1 MEPIS
6 YRASSAYYAQSEQ
19 FVLFPE
25 SEHQLMTML
34 EPQRQ
39 SELAAFI
46 GKQFRFG
53 GGELTPDEMKAA
65 LLAAGKAGEWE
76 SYERLSPTLRS
87 AQQSAATQ

>member
-1 MEPIS
+1 MELIS

-25 SEHQLMTML
+25 SEHQLMAML

-39 SELAAFI
+39 SELASFL

-53 GGELTPDEMKAA
+53 DGELTPDEMKSA

-76 SYERLSPTLRS
+76 TY
-87 AQQSAATQ
+87 